1 MQQHLQSCI
10 NLVTWWWPRPW
21 HSILGQAA
29 QKNLTTEK
37 FYETTSP
44 SVGQQWLFHNA
55 WKASKIQRV
64 YKWLLAGCWTAKNKL
79 DQHPQKERETA
90 IKPPFRVAFPINQK
104 MTLTLA
110 TTMMMVALINFHRST
125 WSSTVVSAQS
135 NVDDDQLV
143 WGRPIDQELKMS
155 FERFPKAPSPA
166 FQSRGKAG

>member
-1 MQQHLQSCI
+1 ML
-10 NLVTWWWPRPW
+10 TRPW
-21 HSILGQAA
+21 HSTLGK
-29 QKNLTTEK
+29 KNLTTEK

-110 TTMMMVALINFHRST
+110 TTMMMVALINQNRST
-125 WSSTVVSAQS
+125 WSTIVPAQLYI
-135 NVDDDQLV
+135 DDVV

>member
-10 NLVTWWWPRPW
+10 NLVTWRWPRPW
-21 HSILGQAA
+21 HSILSQTA

-110 TTMMMVALINFHRST
+110 TTMMMVALINQNRSRC
-125 WSSTVVSAQS
+125 STVVPAQS
-135 NVDDDQLV
+135 AKD

-166 FQSRGKAG
+166 FQSQGKAG